1 MEIISKILK
10 IKVMKKMEIEIDTLN
25 YGLQKVELFHARR
38 LFAGYG
44 RFKIEVDIMFQN
56 KSKIFTATTN
66 NTHDTDNAMDIE
78 DLEAQQFALY
88 ELIEN
93 KIIDEIKDFINDV
106 LTQLEFE

>member
-1 MEIISKILK
+1 
-10 IKVMKKMEIEIDTLN
+10 MKKME
-25 YGLQKVELFHARR
+25 
-38 LFAGYG
+38 
-44 RFKIEVDIMFQN
+44 
-56 KSKIFTATTN
+56 
-66 NTHDTDNAMDIE
+66 IE